1 MGVSS
6 LTVLL
11 VTDVRLYRDQ
21 LITGLT
27 RHVIGT
33 IVGLAGSSE
42 VSGRL
47 TEIAPDILLL
57 DVRSRDSHQILKLV
71 SSLRPATQL
80 VAFAIADDAR
90 DILACAEAGVRAYV
104 SDDAPLDELVTA
116 IQTVVRGDLHLP
128 PRIAA
133 ALFRRVAAPGQ
144 GEARTPASLN
154 LTTRER
160 QILAL
165 VVQGLT
171 NKEIATDLHIEVA
184 TVKNHVHSL
193 LLKLRVKSRSEAA
206 ARVKQ
211 DLDPR
216 RKPLIHI

>member
-1 MGVSS
+1 MDSTG
-6 LTVLL
+6 LTLFL
-11 VTDVRLYRDQ
+11 VTDVRLYREHLTD
-21 LITGLT
+21 GLLQ
-27 RHVIGT
+27 HGFGT
-33 IVGLAGSSE
+33 IIGLAGASE
-42 VSGRL
+42 VSERL
-47 TEIAPDILLL
+47 TDAAPDALLL
-57 DVRSRDSHQILKLV
+57 DVRCRESHEILKLM
-71 SSLRPATQL
+71 SARCPATPL
-80 VAFAIADDAR
+80 VVFAIADDDR

-104 SDDAPLDELVTA
+104 PGEAPLDELVLA
-116 IQTVVRGDLHLP
+116 IHTVMRGDLHLP
-128 PRIAA
+128 THIAA

-144 GEARTPASLN
+144 GDAPVPASLK
-154 LTTRER
+154 LTGRER

-165 VVQGLT
+165 VVEGLT
-171 NKEIATDLHIEVA
+171 NKEIAADLHIEVA